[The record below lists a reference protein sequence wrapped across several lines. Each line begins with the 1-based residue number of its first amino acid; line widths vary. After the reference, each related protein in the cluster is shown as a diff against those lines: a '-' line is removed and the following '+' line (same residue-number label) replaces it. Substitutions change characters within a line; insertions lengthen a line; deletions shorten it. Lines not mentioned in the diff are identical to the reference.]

1 MRGGAAVSRQEDVR
15 IAARDAAARALDA
28 ADLDGAGCL
37 LVGATPEHLDEAI
50 DLCAELRDV
59 AGAATHIFGGATSP
73 AFVPRRAQAEGGPAL
88 GVPPPEGPGFLFS
101 FPAAAPAP
109 RPPAPP
115 RAGPC
120 AAPRV

>member
-59 AGAATHIFGGATSP
+59 AGASTPIFRGAASP
-73 AFVPRRAQAEGGPAL
+73 AFVPGRAAAGGRPGPAAL
-88 GVPPPEGPGFLFS
+88 P
-101 FPAAAPAP
+101 PAAPGLP
-109 RPPAPP
+109 F
-115 RAGPC
+115 
-120 AAPRV
+120 

>member
-59 AGAATHIFGGATSP
+59 AGAPTHIFGGATAA
-73 AFVPRRAQAEGGPAL
+73 AFVPRDAEAEEGPAPGGL
-88 GVPPPEGPGFLFS
+88 ALEQPGFLFS
-101 FPAAAPAP
+101 FRPHHPPQPRAAAPRARPGAVAP
-109 RPPAPP
+109 
-115 RAGPC
+115 
-120 AAPRV
+120 